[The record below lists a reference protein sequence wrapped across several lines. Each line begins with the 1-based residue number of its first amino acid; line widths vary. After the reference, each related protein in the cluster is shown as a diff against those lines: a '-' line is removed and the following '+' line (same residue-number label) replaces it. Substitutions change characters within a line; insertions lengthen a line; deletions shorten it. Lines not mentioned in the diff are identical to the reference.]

1 MMTEEILTRLLGGEP
16 VSGQTLSEE
25 LGVTRAAVWKQIGQL
40 REAGFDIEACGGQ
53 GYRLASVP
61 DSLMAP
67 VIARG
72 LKTRWAGRRVV
83 YLRSVDSTNR
93 YARALAADGAAQGTL
108 VVADEQTAG
117 RGRRGRGWVSP
128 AGEGIFMTL
137 ILRPQAHPSHVARL
151 SLQTALAVARA
162 IARVCEV
169 DARIKWPNDIVC
181 GGKKVCGM
189 LLEMNADEQSVHDVV
204 AGIGINVHQ
213 TAFEGEIAKTAS
225 SLDLLTGRRVC
236 RADVV
241 RAFLE
246 EYEAV
251 DELAQ
256 QGGEA
261 LMAVYRRHSATLG
274 QRVQVISAT
283 GSFTGTAKAVTDSGS
298 LIVLD
303 DDGREREVLA
313 ADVSVRGL
321 MGYA

>member
-1 MMTEEILTRLLGGEP
+1 MTEEILTRLLSGEA

-40 REAGFDIEACGGQ
+40 RELGFDIEACGGQ
-53 GYRLASVP
+53 GYRLVSVP

-67 VIARG
+67 VIGARPEHEMG
-72 LKTRWAGRRVV
+72 GQTHHISAQRGFHQPLRARAGRR
-83 YLRSVDSTNR
+83 RR
-93 YARALAADGAAQGTL
+93 RAGHTRRCGRADG
-108 VVADEQTAG
+108 G
-117 RGRRGRGWVSP
+117 RGRRGRGWLSP

-137 ILRPQAHPSHVARL
+137 ILRPQAHPSHVAQL
-151 SLQTALAVARA
+151 SLQTAMAVARA
-162 IARVCEV
+162 VSRVCEI

-181 GGKKVCGM
+181 NGKKVCGM

-213 TAFEGEIAKTAS
+213 KAFEGDIAKTAS
-225 SLDLLTGRRVC
+225 SLDLLTGRSVR

-246 EYEAV
+246 EYEVV
-251 DELAQ
+251 DELAK
-256 QGGEA
+256 QGSEA
-261 LMAVYRRHSATLG
+261 LMNVYRQHSATLG
-274 QRVQVISAT
+274 QRVQVISAM
-283 GSFTGTAKAVTDSGS
+283 GSFTGTAKAVTDAGS
-298 LIVLD
+298 LIVTD
-303 DDGREREVLA
+303 DDGQDREVLA

>member
-1 MMTEEILTRLLGGEP
+1 MTEEILSRLLTGEP
-16 VSGQTLSEE
+16 VSGQTLSET

-40 REAGFDIEACGGQ
+40 REMGFEIEACGGQ
-53 GYRLASVP
+53 GYRLVSVP

-72 LKTRWAGRRVV
+72 LKTKWAGKKIV

-93 YARALAADGAAQGTL
+93 YARALAADGAEQGTL

-117 RGRRGRGWVSP
+117 RGRRGRGWISP

-137 ILRPQAHPSHVARL
+137 ILRPQAHPSHVAQL
-151 SLQTALAVARA
+151 SLQTAMAVARA
-162 IARVCEV
+162 ISRVCEV
-169 DARIKWPNDIVC
+169 DARIKWPTDIVC
-181 GGKKVCGM
+181 NGRKICGM

-213 TAFEGEIAKTAS
+213 KAFEGDVAKTAS
-225 SLDLLTGRRVC
+225 SLDLLTGKTVC

-246 EYEAV
+246 EYEIV
-251 DELAQ
+251 DELAK
-256 QGGEA
+256 QGNEA
-261 LMAVYRRHSATLG
+261 LMDVYRQHSATLG

-298 LIVLD
+298 LIVTD
-303 DDGREREVLA
+303 DDGQDREVLA

>member
-1 MMTEEILTRLLGGEP
+1 
-16 VSGQTLSEE
+16 
-25 LGVTRAAVWKQIGQL
+25 
-40 REAGFDIEACGGQ
+40 
-53 GYRLASVP
+53 
-61 DSLMAP
+61 MAP

-72 LKTRWAGRRVV
+72 LNTTWAGKTIV

-117 RGRRGRGWVSP
+117 RGRRGRGWISP

-137 ILRPQAHPSHVARL
+137 ILRPHAHPSHVAQL
-151 SLQTALAVARA
+151 SLQTAMAVARA
-162 IARVCEV
+162 ISRVCEV
-169 DARIKWPNDIVC
+169 EARIKGPNDIVC
-181 GGKKVCGM
+181 SGKKVCGM

-213 TAFEGEIAKTAS
+213 MAFEGDIAKTAS

-246 EYEAV
+246 EYEFV
-251 DELAQ
+251 DALAKQ
-256 QGGEA
+256 DNDA
-261 LMAVYRRHSATLG
+261 LMEAYRRYSATLG

-283 GSFTGTAKAVTDSGS
+283 GTFTGTAKAVTDSGS

-303 DDGREREVLA
+303 DDGQEREVLA

>member
-1 MMTEEILTRLLGGEP
+1 MTEEILTRLLTGEP
-16 VSGQTLSEE
+16 VSGQALSEE
-25 LGVTRAAVWKQIGQL
+25 LGVTRAAVWKQIGQF
-40 REAGFDIEACGGQ
+40 REAGFEIEACGGQ
-53 GYRLASVP
+53 GYRLVSVP

-72 LKTRWAGRRVV
+72 LNTTWAGKTIV

-117 RGRRGRGWVSP
+117 RGRRGRGWISP

-137 ILRPQAHPSHVARL
+137 ILRPHAHPSHVAQL
-151 SLQTALAVARA
+151 SLQTAMAVARA
-162 IARVCEV
+162 ISRVCEV

-181 GGKKVCGM
+181 SGKKVCGM

-213 TAFEGEIAKTAS
+213 MAFEGDIAKTAS
-225 SLDLLTGRRVC
+225 SLDLLTDGRVC

-246 EYEAV
+246 EYEFV
-251 DELAQ
+251 DALAKQ
-256 QGGEA
+256 DNDA
-261 LMAVYRRHSATLG
+261 LMEAYRRYSATLG

-283 GSFTGTAKAVTDSGS
+283 GTFTGMAKAVTDSGS

-303 DDGREREVLA
+303 DDGQEREVLA

>member
-1 MMTEEILTRLLGGEP
+1 MTEEILSRLLTGEP

-40 REAGFDIEACGGQ
+40 RELGFEIEACGGQ
-53 GYRLASVP
+53 GYRLVSVP

-72 LKTRWAGRRVV
+72 LKTKWAGKRII

-93 YARALAADGAAQGTL
+93 YARALAADGAEQGTL

-117 RGRRGRGWVSP
+117 RGRRGRGWISP
-128 AGEGIFMTL
+128 AGEGIFMTM
-137 ILRPQAHPSHVARL
+137 ILRPHAHPSHVAQL
-151 SLQTALAVARA
+151 SLQTAMARA
-162 IARVCEV
+162 ISRVCEV

-181 GGKKVCGM
+181 GGKKICGM

-213 TAFEGEIAKTAS
+213 KAFEGDVAKTAS
-225 SLDLLTGRRVC
+225 SLDLLTGKTVC

-246 EYEAV
+246 EYEVV
-251 DELAQ
+251 DELAK
-256 QGGEA
+256 QGSEA
-261 LMAVYRRHSATLG
+261 LMNVYRQHSATLG

-298 LIVLD
+298 LIVTAD
-303 DDGREREVLA
+303 DDGQDREVLA

>member
-1 MMTEEILTRLLGGEP
+1 MEREIRRFLKNTEVVGH
-16 VSGQTLSEE
+16 E
-25 LGVTRAAVWKQIGQL
+25 LI
-40 REAGFDIEACGGQ
+40 
-53 GYRLASVP
+53 Y
-61 DSLMAP
+61 
-67 VIARG
+67 
-72 LKTRWAGRRVV
+72 LKET
-83 YLRSVDSTNR
+83 DSTNNDVKR
-93 YARALAADGAAQGTL
+93 LAKAGGMDGT
-108 VVADEQTAG
+108 VVIAGCQTAG

-162 IARVCEV
+162 ITRVCEV

-225 SLDLLTGRRVC
+225 SLDLLTGRRIC

-251 DELAQ
+251 DELAR

>member
-1 MMTEEILTRLLGGEP
+1 MM
-16 VSGQTLSEE
+16 
-25 LGVTRAAVWKQIGQL
+25 AMGQL
-40 REAGFDIEACGGQ
+40 GDAGAIFGQ
-53 GYRLASVP
+53 QNP
-61 DSLMAP
+61 
-67 VIARG
+67 
-72 LKTRWAGRRVV
+72 
-83 YLRSVDSTNR
+83 
-93 YARALAADGAAQGTL
+93 GA
-108 VVADEQTAG
+108 
-117 RGRRGRGWVSP
+117 
-128 AGEGIFMTL
+128 
-137 ILRPQAHPSHVARL
+137 
-151 SLQTALAVARA
+151 
-162 IARVCEV
+162 
-169 DARIKWPNDIVC
+169 
-181 GGKKVCGM
+181 VCGM
-189 LLEMNADEQSVHDVV
+189 LLDMNADEQSVHDVV

-256 QGGEA
+256 QGDEA

>member
-1 MMTEEILTRLLGGEP
+1 MAIPTKQALLQALSGAEGRYISGEQLAQTLGVSRAAIHKAAAALATQGYTLEAAPRRGYRLLGGDPFCADAVGEYPAP
-16 VSGQTLSEE
+16 VYVHERLDSSNQT
-25 LGVTRAAVWKQIGQL
+25 AK
-40 REAGFDIEACGGQ
+40 
-53 GYRLASVP
+53 RLA
-61 DSLMAP
+61 LAGAP
-67 VIARG
+67 H
-72 LKTRWAGRRVV
+72 
-83 YLRSVDSTNR
+83 
-93 YARALAADGAAQGTL
+93 GTL
-108 VVADEQTAG
+108 VLAGQQSAG
-117 RGRRGRGWVSP
+117 RGRMGRRFESP
-128 AGEGIFMTL
+128 AGKGIY
-137 ILRPQAHPSHVARL
+137 L
-151 SLQTALAVARA
+151 SLVLRVPVPASEALGVTVGAAVAVARA
-162 IARVCEV
+162 VQKLCGIELG
-169 DARIKWPNDIVC
+169 IKWVNDLYYQ
-181 GGKKVCGM
+181 GKKVCGM